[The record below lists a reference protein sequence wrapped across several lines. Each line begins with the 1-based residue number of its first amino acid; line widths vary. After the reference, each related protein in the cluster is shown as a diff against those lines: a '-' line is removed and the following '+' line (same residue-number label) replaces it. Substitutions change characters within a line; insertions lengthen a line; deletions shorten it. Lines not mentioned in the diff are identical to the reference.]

1 MKRLADG
8 LALVIATLWVGAM
21 WAVGY
26 LVVPS
31 LFDQLPDRML
41 AGRIAGRLF
50 ELVDWFSMAAAL
62 CLMAMLAWRLHSG
75 SLRRRAFGLVLAM
88 LVLAVLAQFWIQPA
102 MAALK
107 AAAWPGDVMSSALRS
122 SFVAW
127 HGVSSIL
134 HLVRSVL
141 GVVLILVLQRAL
153 QRDTR
158 QAD

>member
-1 MKRLADG
+1 
-8 LALVIATLWVGAM
+8 M

-50 ELVDWFSMAAAL
+50 ELVDWLSIVAAI
-62 CLMAMLAWRLHSG
+62 CLLAILAWRMDSAT
-75 SLRRRAFGLVLAM
+75 LRRRAFWLVLAM
-88 LVLAVLAQFWIQPA
+88 LVLAATAQFWIQPE

-107 AAAWPGDVMSSALRS
+107 AAAWPGDVMSSAMRD

-127 HGVSSIL
+127 HGISSVL
-134 HLVRSVL
+134 HLVRSLL
-141 GVVLILVLQRAL
+141 GLGLVLVLQRAL
-153 QRDTR
+153 HRD
-158 QAD
+158 